1 MFWNK
6 KEKHCKC
13 HNDLEELQK
22 LSEELKEAQ
31 KEIDKT
37 KYERVLKSLK
47 DYIDIPHYDAC
58 YFAYIDKQSDK
69 IAKILS
75 FIIYNGGRERDILSD
90 SDLALAISDYLL
102 FHTNIATEKE
112 FYYDLGQFFIKM
124 SEATESLEMKEN
136 KIKELEKQIKDK
148 KAKLGIL

>member
-22 LSEELKEAQ
+22 LSEELKE
-31 KEIDKT
+31 INKT
-37 KYERVLKSLK
+37 KYERILKPLQ
-47 DYIDIPHYDAC
+47 DYIDVPHYEAR
-58 YFAYIDKQSDK
+58 YFNYVNEQSDK
-69 IAKILS
+69 IANILS
-75 FIIYNGGRERDILSD
+75 SIIYSGGRERDILSD

-124 SEATESLEMKEN
+124 SEATESLETKEN
-136 KIKELEKQIKDK
+136 RIKELEKQIKDK
-148 KAKLGIL
+148 KSELGIL